1 MNHEPIT
8 SPTIPLLWEENA
20 PFELQLIGKSSAPI
34 IKCLSFKTTINLA
47 TFNEAKDL
55 WSMDTSFGVPYLC
68 QTWDTSGRL
77 GHFRTRVPAVSFY
90 FYFFW
95 KFASHGRDTYLLF
108 LFSFNLE
115 RLSSYLLFTLLDLI
129 LSLYSNFQTSFLSH
143 EFTLLSII
151 ALKLIY
157 V

>member
-1 MNHEPIT
+1 MELFFIGKIYRHPVNHEPIT
-8 SPTIPLLWEENA
+8 SPTIPLLWEENI
-20 PFELQLIGKSSAPI
+20 PFELQLIGKSSNPI

-55 WSMDTSFGVPYLC
+55 WSMVTSFGVPYLC

-90 FYFFW
+90 FFFFW
-95 KFASHGRDTYLLF
+95 KFASHGRDT
-108 LFSFNLE
+108 
-115 RLSSYLLFTLLDLI
+115 YLLFTLLDLI